1 MFSNLFTK
9 GPNLNSDFVKDIKK
23 GYLIDVREKDEF
35 KQGHLPNAINIP
47 LSGLS
52 LNAKSL
58 LKDSSNT
65 YYVYC
70 LSGGRS
76 NMAAKS
82 LKKLNYDVINL
93 GGISSYTGEL
103 KN

>member
-1 MFSNLFTK
+1 MFSNLFAK

-47 LSGLS
+47 LSDLN

-58 LKDSSNT
+58 LKETNNT

-76 NMAAKS
+76 NMATKS

-93 GGISSYTGEL
+93 GGISSYTGKL
-103 KN
+103 KK